1 MGRNS
6 TKRTEES
13 VGAMKKQIVWYVA
26 GVLIA
31 AAVTWLVVAPTE
43 TDKKKDAPSKEEGQ
57 RRKKSFAEAK
67 AERAKARLAKKQG
80 LKRAV
85 KEKRE
90 NVIEENE
97 EFTPDEQQLADKIE
111 SAVDEDKFKAL
122 QAEIEAA
129 ANSTNAA
136 LRQAAV
142 DALSWFGVK
151 ALPEL
156 TLFMADV
163 NDDVRNAACDAWTA
177 SISEIQDV
185 NVRGS
190 AVLSA
195 MSVVH
200 DRDQLDAMV
209 MEINDMTNQQQLEIL
224 TQLIEGKNKL
234 AAEAAKEHYEFVT
247 GEAYESVEAAQKWLD
262 ENPDEESD
270 PSTDNE

>member
-1 MGRNS
+1 
-6 TKRTEES
+6 
-13 VGAMKKQIVWYVA
+13 MKKQIIWCLA

-31 AAVTWLVVAPTE
+31 AALTWLVVAPTGTE
-43 TDKKKDAPSKEEGQ
+43 KKQEAPTKEEGQ
-57 RRKKSFAEAK
+57 GRKKSFAEAK
-67 AERAKARLAKKQG
+67 AKQAKKRIAMKQG
-80 LKRAV
+80 TKTDAKKKRKIIV
-85 KEKRE
+85 EVDDE
-90 NVIEENE
+90 L
-97 EFTPDEQQLADKIE
+97 TPEEQQRADAIQ
-111 SAVDEDKFKAL
+111 AAMDADDFKAL
-122 QAEIEAA
+122 QAEIDAA

-136 LRQAAV
+136 LRQTAV
-142 DALSWFGVK
+142 DALAWFGVK

-156 TLFMADV
+156 TLFMADA

-185 NVRGS
+185 NLRGS

-234 AAEAAKEHYEFVT
+234 AADAAKEHYEFVT
-247 GEAYESVEAAQKWLD
+247 GEAYESVEAAEKWLK
-262 ENPDEESD
+262 ENPDEESEEGEED
-270 PSTDNE
+270 AGE